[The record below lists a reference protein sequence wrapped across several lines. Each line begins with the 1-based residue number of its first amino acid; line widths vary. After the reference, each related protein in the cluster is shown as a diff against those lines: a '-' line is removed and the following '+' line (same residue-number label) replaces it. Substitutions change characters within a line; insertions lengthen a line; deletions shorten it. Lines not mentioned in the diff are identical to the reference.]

1 MTAVLEVSGLVVGY
15 GAVTAV
21 QGVDLVLEAGT
32 VAVVIGANGAGKSS
46 LINAVS
52 GLVPARSG
60 SVRFRG
66 EEILGRPAHTIAA
79 QGVVQVPEGRRI
91 FAPLTVEENLALG
104 AYTTRSA
111 KRRREILDSVYT
123 TFPVLA
129 ERRSSVAGLLSGGQ
143 QQMVALGRALMADPT
158 VLLLDEPSMGLAPVM
173 VDVVIDAIEEMAR
186 AGELSIL
193 LVEQNAAAALSVAS
207 HAYVVENGLVVLSG
221 PVAEIRDDPAVARA
235 FLGLDTEATNG

>member
-1 MTAVLEVSGLVVGY
+1 VTAVLEVSELVVGY

-21 QGVDLVLEAGT
+21 QGVDLVLESGS

-52 GLVPARSG
+52 GIVPARSG

-66 EEILGRPAHTIAA
+66 EEILGRPAHVVAA
-79 QGVVQVPEGRRI
+79 KGVVQVPEGRRI
-91 FAPLTVEENLALG
+91 FGPLTVEENLALG

-111 KRRREILDSVYT
+111 RRRQEILDSVYT

-129 ERRSSVAGLLSGGQ
+129 ERRRSTAGLLSGGQ
-143 QQMVALGRALMADPT
+143 QQMVALGRALMADPS

-173 VDVVIDAIEEMAR
+173 VDVVIDAIETMAK

-207 HAYVVENGLVVLSG
+207 HAYVVENGKVVLAG

-235 FLGLDTEATNG
+235 FLGHDVPAGNG